1 MQSEIFMKK
10 LTLLF
15 STLILTFSIG
25 GCSMSPGIP
34 GLDTASTRYAKEQKE
49 GVDYKLVR
57 INAQSIR
64 NQKPFDYATYI
75 RAKKKRS
82 NQFTSLSSN
91 RSNGYSRGGHRRLA
105 KAYRSQRSHPQKNHR
120 AALYNMKHAVF
131 SGVTAQDNKA
141 NYLYHIGKKD
151 ILNITVW
158 DHPELTIT
166 SENTATN
173 GHVVG
178 NDGRFYFPYAGKIQ
192 AYGKTTGQI
201 RDALEKKLASF
212 ITNPQ
217 ISVRVAIFRSQK
229 VYTSGAVLKPSTLK
243 VSDVPLTVRDA
254 ISQSGG
260 VTPNLF
266 SGYASLA
273 RGNKKISID
282 LNRML
287 KHNDNSQ
294 NFLLKNG
301 DRLHII
307 EKDETVEW
315 RNELNR
321 AIQKENTLNPIKLR
335 FALQKERSIARL
347 KKQLERELK
356 SGQAKVFVMGE
367 VHKPGSVRYA
377 IEDGMTLAEAI
388 NDAGSFRE
396 ETVNPKGV
404 FVIRQ
409 ETINDKIPTVY
420 QLPLASVHSMLLAE
434 QFNVRPRD
442 IVYVTATPTIRWN
455 RVLSQLIPSL
465 TLVNTIS
472 NLTR

>member
-1 MQSEIFMKK
+1 MKK
-10 LTLLF
+10 I
-15 STLILTFSIG
+15 TLIVSLLIFSLTFLN

-34 GLDTASTRYAKEQKE
+34 GLNTASTRYVKVQKE

-57 INAQSIR
+57 ISANTIR
-64 NQKPFDYATYI
+64 GQKPFDYSAYI
-75 RAKKKRS
+75 RAKKKRYK
-82 NQFTSLSSN
+82 SLTTSSN
-91 RSNGYSRGGHRRLA
+91 SRPNGYSRGYLRSIKSRHSQNSRSRSSHRLA
-105 KAYRSQRSHPQKNHR
+105 S
-120 AALYNMKHAVF
+120 YNMKNATF

-158 DHPELTIT
+158 DHPELTIP
-166 SENTATN
+166 SEDTAAN
-173 GHVVG
+173 GHVVD
-178 NDGRFYFPYAGKIQ
+178 NAGRFYFPYAGKIQ
-192 AYGKTTGQI
+192 AYGKTTGQV
-201 RDALEKKLASF
+201 RDALEKKLANF

-217 ISVRVAIFRSQK
+217 ISVRVALFRSQK
-229 VYTSGAVLKPSTLK
+229 IYTSGAILKPSTLK

-266 SGYASLA
+266 TGYASLA
-273 RGNKKISID
+273 RGNKRISID

-287 KHNDNSQ
+287 KHNDNRQ

-307 EKDETVEW
+307 ERDELSLAVQ
-315 RNELNR
+315 R
-321 AIQKENTLNPIKLR
+321 ENTLNPIRLR
-335 FALQKERSIARL
+335 FELQKERSVARL

-356 SGQAKVFVMGE
+356 SEQAKVFVMGE
-367 VHKPGSVRYA
+367 VHKPGSIKYQ

-409 ETINDKIPTVY
+409 ETTNNNIPTVY

-465 TLVNTIS
+465 TLVNTMS
-472 NLTR
+472 NLAR

>member
-1 MQSEIFMKK
+1 MKK
-10 LTLLF
+10 ITQIV
-15 STLILTFSIG
+15 TILILSSLAFS

-34 GLDTASTRYAKEQKE
+34 GLDTASTRYAKVQKE
-49 GVDYKLVR
+49 GIDYKLVR
-57 INAQSIR
+57 INAQTIR
-64 NQKPFDYATYI
+64 SQTPFNYVTYI

-82 NQFTSLSSN
+82 EAFTALPSN
-91 RSNGYSRGGHRRLA
+91 RASGYLKGVARSNTARFQPSRSAVL
-105 KAYRSQRSHPQKNHR
+105 KYTKNSP
-120 AALYNMKHAVF
+120 F
-131 SGVTAQDNKA
+131 SSTTSQDNKA

-158 DHPELTIT
+158 DHPELTIP
-166 SENTATN
+166 SEDTAAN
-173 GHVVG
+173 GHVVD

-192 AYGKTTGQI
+192 AYGKTTGQV
-201 RDALEKKLASF
+201 RDALERKLANF

-217 ISVRVAIFRSQK
+217 ISVRVALFRSQK

-266 SGYASLA
+266 TGYASLA

-287 KHNDNSQ
+287 KHNDNRQ

-301 DRLHII
+301 DRLHVI
-307 EKDETVEW
+307 ERDELSLAVQ
-315 RNELNR
+315 R
-321 AIQKENTLNPIKLR
+321 ENTLNPIRLR
-335 FALQKERSIARL
+335 FELQKERSIAHL

-356 SGQAKVFVMGE
+356 SEQAKVFVMGE
-367 VHKPGSVRYA
+367 VHKPGSVKYQ

-388 NDAGSFRE
+388 NDAGSFKE

-442 IVYVTATPTIRWN
+442 IVYVTATPTTRWN

-465 TLVNTIS
+465 TLVNTMS
-472 NLTR
+472 NLAR

>member
-1 MQSEIFMKK
+1 MRKIILIVSILIPSMIS
-10 LTLLF
+10 F
-15 STLILTFSIG
+15 S

-34 GLDTASTRYAKEQKE
+34 GLNTASTRYAKVQKE

-57 INAQSIR
+57 ISTKTIR
-64 NQKPFDYATYI
+64 SQKPFNYTAYI

-82 NQFTSLSSN
+82 KTFAALSNS
-91 RSNGYSRGGHRRLA
+91 RANGYSKGVIRPKTARF
-105 KAYRSQRSHPQKNHR
+105 KPTRSAVLKYTKNSP
-120 AALYNMKHAVF
+120 F
-131 SGVTAQDNKA
+131 SSTTSQDNKA

-158 DHPELTIT
+158 DHPELTIP
-166 SENTATN
+166 SEDTAAN

-178 NDGRFYFPYAGKIQ
+178 NDGRFYFPYAGKVQ
-192 AYGKTTGQI
+192 AYGKTTGQV
-201 RDALEKKLASF
+201 RNVLEKKLASF

-217 ISVRVAIFRSQK
+217 VSVRVALFRSQK
-229 VYTSGAVLKPSTLK
+229 VYTSGAVLKPSTIK

-266 SGYASLA
+266 TGYASLA
-273 RGNKKISID
+273 RGNKRISID

-287 KHNDNSQ
+287 KHNDNRQ

-307 EKDETVEW
+307 EKDELALAV
-315 RNELNR
+315 
-321 AIQKENTLNPIKLR
+321 QKETTLNPIRLR
-335 FALQKERSIARL
+335 FELQKERSVARL

-356 SGQAKVFVMGE
+356 SEQAKVFVMGE
-367 VHKPGSVRYA
+367 VHKPGSVRYQ

-409 ETINDKIPTVY
+409 ETANDSIPTVY

-465 TLVNTIS
+465 TLVNTMS
-472 NLTR
+472 NLAR

>member
-1 MQSEIFMKK
+1 MQSRTFMKK
-10 LTLLF
+10 LALLF
-15 STLILTFSIG
+15 PALIILFSIG

-57 INAQSIR
+57 INANSIR
-64 NQKPFDYATYI
+64 NQKPFDYAAYI
-75 RAKKKRS
+75 RTKKKRS
-82 NQFTSLSSN
+82 KLFASLSKNKSN
-91 RSNGYSRGGHRRLA
+91 RYVRGYSRLDKRFQA
-105 KAYRSQRSHPQKNHR
+105 QRSKSGHHAPV
-120 AALYNMKHAVF
+120 YNMKNAVF
-131 SGVTAQDNKA
+131 SGVTSQDKKA
-141 NYLYHIGKKD
+141 NYLYNIGKKD

-158 DHPELTIT
+158 DHPELTIP
-166 SENTATN
+166 SENPTSN

-192 AYGKTTGQI
+192 AYGKTTGQV
-201 RDALEKKLASF
+201 RDALEQKLASF

-217 ISVRVAIFRSQK
+217 VSVRVAVFRSQK
-229 VYTSGAVLKPSTLK
+229 IYTSGAVLKPSTLK

-273 RGNKKISID
+273 RGNKRISIN

-287 KHNDNSQ
+287 KHNDNRQ

-315 RNELNR
+315 HKELNR
-321 AIQKENTLNPIKLR
+321 AIQKERILNPIKLR
-335 FALQKERSIARL
+335 FELQKERSIARL

-356 SGQAKVFVMGE
+356 SEQAKVFVMGE

-409 ETINDKIPTVY
+409 ETVNDKIPTVY

-465 TLVNTIS
+465 TLVNTVS

>member
-1 MQSEIFMKK
+1 MQSKNSPMKK
-10 LTLLF
+10 IFLLT
-15 STLILTFSIG
+15 STLILFLTFS

-34 GLDTASTRYAKEQKE
+34 GLNTAATRYAKVQKE

-57 INAQSIR
+57 INAQTLRS
-64 NQKPFDYATYI
+64 QKPFDYATYI
-75 RAKKKRS
+75 RNKKKHL
-82 NQFTSLSSN
+82 NKLNSLSRKSGSK
-91 RSNGYSRGGHRRLA
+91 RSYQSRGSRHTQSSISMA
-105 KAYRSQRSHPQKNHR
+105 PNVSNS
-120 AALYNMKHAVF
+120 AAFA
-131 SGVTAQDNKA
+131 SVTAQDNKA
-141 NYLYHIGKKD
+141 NYTYHIGKKD

-158 DHPELTIT
+158 DHPELTIP
-166 SENTATN
+166 SEDPAAN
-173 GHVVG
+173 GYVVD
-178 NDGRFYFPYAGKIQ
+178 NDGRFYFPYAGKVK
-192 AYGKTTGQI
+192 AYGKTAGQV
-201 RDALEKKLASF
+201 RDVLEKKLVKF

-217 ISVRVAIFRSQK
+217 VSVRVVLFRSQK
-229 VYTSGAVLKPSTLK
+229 IYTSGAVLKPSTLK
-243 VSDVPLTVRDA
+243 ISDVPLTVRDA

-266 SGYASLA
+266 TGYASLA
-273 RGNKKISID
+273 RSNKKIMID

-287 KHNDNSQ
+287 RHNDNRQ

-307 EKDETVEW
+307 EKDELGLAV
-315 RNELNR
+315 
-321 AIQKENTLNPIKLR
+321 QKENTLNPIRLR
-335 FALQKERSIARL
+335 FELQKEQAIARL

-356 SGQAKVFVMGE
+356 SEQAKVFVMGE
-367 VHKPGSVRYA
+367 VHKPGSVKYQ

-409 ETINDKIPTVY
+409 ETFNDTMPTVY

-434 QFNVRPRD
+434 QFDVRPRD

-465 TLVNTIS
+465 TLVNTVS
-472 NLTR
+472 NLAR

>member
-1 MQSEIFMKK
+1 MNKTIQIISI
-10 LTLLF
+10 
-15 STLILTFSIG
+15 LILSLLTFS

-34 GLDTASTRYAKEQKE
+34 GLDTASTRYAKVQKE

-57 INAQSIR
+57 INAQTIR
-64 NQKPFDYATYI
+64 SQKPFNYAAYI
-75 RAKKKRS
+75 RTKKKRS
-82 NQFTSLSSN
+82 KTFSALSNSN
-91 RSNGYSRGGHRRLA
+91 KSSGYSRGKARPIRSGHPSSNYTA
-105 KAYRSQRSHPQKNHR
+105 IRSSMDNST
-120 AALYNMKHAVF
+120 F
-131 SGVTAQDNKA
+131 SSTTSQDNKA

-158 DHPELTIT
+158 DHPELTMP
-166 SENTATN
+166 SEDTAAN
-173 GHVVG
+173 GHVVD
-178 NDGRFYFPYAGKIQ
+178 NSGRFYFPYAGKIQ
-192 AYGKTTGQI
+192 AYGKTTGQV
-201 RDALEKKLASF
+201 RDALERKLANF

-217 ISVRVAIFRSQK
+217 ISVRVALFRSQK

-266 SGYASLA
+266 TGYASLA

-287 KHNDNSQ
+287 KHNDNRQ

-301 DRLHII
+301 DRLHVI
-307 EKDETVEW
+307 EKDELGLAVQ
-315 RNELNR
+315 R
-321 AIQKENTLNPIKLR
+321 ENTLNPIRLR
-335 FALQKERSIARL
+335 FELQKQRSIAQL
-347 KKQLERELK
+347 KKQLEREQK
-356 SGQAKVFVMGE
+356 SEQAKVFVMGE
-367 VHKPGSVRYA
+367 VHKPGSVKYQ

-409 ETINDKIPTVY
+409 ETADDSIPTVY

-434 QFNVRPRD
+434 QFSVRPRD

-465 TLVNTIS
+465 TLVNTVS
-472 NLTR
+472 NLAR

>member
-1 MQSEIFMKK
+1 
-10 LTLLF
+10 
-15 STLILTFSIG
+15 
-25 GCSMSPGIP
+25 MSPGVP
-34 GLDTASTRYAKEQKE
+34 GLNTASTRYAKIQKE

-57 INAQSIR
+57 ISAETIR
-64 NQKPFDYATYI
+64 SQKPFDYAAYI

-82 NQFTSLSSN
+82 
-91 RSNGYSRGGHRRLA
+91 
-105 KAYRSQRSHPQKNHR
+105 KAF
-120 AALYNMKHAVF
+120 AALSNTSGEYSKRATRSVQSQMSHFQPTRSAVLEYTKNSPF
-131 SGVTAQDNKA
+131 SSTTAQDNKA
-141 NYLYHIGKKD
+141 NYLYKIGKKD

-158 DHPELTIT
+158 DHPELTIP
-166 SENTATN
+166 SEDTAAN

-201 RDALEKKLASF
+201 RDALEKKLANF

-217 ISVRVAIFRSQK
+217 ISVRVALFRSQK
-229 VYTSGAVLKPSTLK
+229 IYTSGAVLKPSTLI

-260 VTPNLF
+260 VIPNVF
-266 SGYASLA
+266 TGYASLT
-273 RGNKKISID
+273 RGNKRISID

-287 KHNDNSQ
+287 NHNDNRQ

-307 EKDETVEW
+307 ERDELSLAVQ
-315 RNELNR
+315 R
-321 AIQKENTLNPIKLR
+321 ENTLNPIRLQ
-335 FALQKERSIARL
+335 FELQKERSVARL
-347 KKQLERELK
+347 KNQLERELK

-367 VHKPGSVRYA
+367 VHKPGSIRYQ
-377 IEDGMTLAEAI
+377 IEDGMSLAEAI

-409 ETINDKIPTVY
+409 ETINDNIPTVY

-434 QFNVRPRD
+434 QFDIRPRD

-465 TLVNTIS
+465 TLVNTMS
-472 NLTR
+472 NLAR